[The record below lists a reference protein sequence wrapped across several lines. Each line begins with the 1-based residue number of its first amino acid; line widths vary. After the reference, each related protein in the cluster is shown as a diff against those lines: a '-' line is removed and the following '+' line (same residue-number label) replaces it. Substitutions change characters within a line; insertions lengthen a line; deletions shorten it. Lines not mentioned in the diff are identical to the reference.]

1 MRETDKG
8 NWYPQ
13 TQNFSDE
20 HKKKSL
26 TVEELE
32 RKMKETNTLQ
42 KRMGDFD
49 LRK

>member
-13 TQNFSDE
+13 TQSFTDE

-26 TVEELE
+26 TDEELKRMQRE
-32 RKMKETNTLQ
+32 QNTLQ

>member
-8 NWYPQ
+8 NWYPN
-13 TQNFSDE
+13 TQSFSEE

-32 RKMKETNTLQ
+32 RMQKEQNTLQ

>member
-13 TQNFSDE
+13 TQSFSDE

-26 TVEELE
+26 TEEE
-32 RKMKETNTLQ
+32 RMRKQQQPNTLQ